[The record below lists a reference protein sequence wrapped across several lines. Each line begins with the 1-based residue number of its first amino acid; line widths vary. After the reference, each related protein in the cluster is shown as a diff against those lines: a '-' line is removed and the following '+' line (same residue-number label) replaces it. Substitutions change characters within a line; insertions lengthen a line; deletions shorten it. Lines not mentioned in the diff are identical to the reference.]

1 MPVRFFLLSI
11 FSFSTIMGFF
21 YRGFFFDFGTGKHKP
36 ECRERVWE
44 PYDFT
49 YDSVPKAML
58 TLFTVQTGEGWP
70 T

>member
-1 MPVRFFLLSI
+1 MKYHQSKTEIIENFL
-11 FSFSTIMGFF
+11 SFTNSGH
-21 YRGFFFDFGTGKHKP
+21 YFDFGDGKHKP
-36 ECRERVWE
+36 ECRERRWD

-49 YDSVPKAML
+49 YDSVPKAIL